1 MKTENIS
8 LHIFIFSCVLF
19 CSIGVLLGEKTIY
32 DFSDEPIDVVIPAID
47 KDLLTLD
54 MCIDGIKKY
63 GDRIRNIYVVSPECL
78 TEKAYWIDEKSFPF
92 SKFDIATAIFKNTQK
107 ASWYLKKPGNRIGW
121 VCQQLLKL
129 YAPLVIPDI
138 SSNVLVL
145 DSDTIFMKPVAF
157 LNGKYE
163 PLFNVRNRSSKYY
176 FVHAKKLVPNFRR
189 IFPKLS
195 GVTHHMLIQKPVISN
210 LFNVIKS
217 AHGMEMWEAFCHCI
231 SLAGFR
237 HNAASE
243 FEIYFNFIFSTT
255 DQCHIRRLKWKNSS
269 EFDRLSQFKEEGYHF
284 VSFHSYLRSYMNRD
298 YYDLW

>member
-1 MKTENIS
+1 MKTDNIS
-8 LHIFIFSCVLF
+8 LHILIFSCALF
-19 CSIGVLLGEKTIY
+19 GSIGCLLGEKTMY
-32 DFSDEPIDVVIPAID
+32 DFSGEPIDVVIPAIN

-54 MCIDGIKKY
+54 TCIEGIKKY
-63 GDRIRNIYVVSPECL
+63 GDRIRNIYVVSPESL
-78 TEKAYWIDEKSFPF
+78 TKKAHWIDENSFPF
-92 SKFDIATAIFKNTQK
+92 SKFDIAAAIFKDSQK
-107 ASWYLKKPGNRIGW
+107 AAAYLKKPGNRIGW

-129 YAPLVIPDI
+129 YAPLVIPEI

-145 DSDTIFMKPVAF
+145 DADTIFMKPVTF
-157 LNGKYE
+157 LNEKSE
-163 PLFNVRNRSSKYY
+163 PLFNVRNKSSKYY
-176 FVHAKKLVPNFRR
+176 FVHAKKLVPNFRK

-195 GVTHHMLIQKPVISN
+195 GVTHHMLIQRPVISN

-269 EFDRLSQFKEEGYHF
+269 EFDRLSQFRQEGYHF
-284 VSFHSYLRSYMNRD
+284 VSFHSYLRRHNKRRHNK
-298 YYDLW
+298 